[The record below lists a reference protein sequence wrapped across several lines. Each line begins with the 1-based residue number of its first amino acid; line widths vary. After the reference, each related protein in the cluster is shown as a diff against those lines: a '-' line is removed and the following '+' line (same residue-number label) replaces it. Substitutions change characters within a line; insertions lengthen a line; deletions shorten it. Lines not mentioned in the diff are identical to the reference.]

1 MQNLVELYEMVSM
14 NDAALC
20 GSEKMAIVRARFA
33 LGMFAQAMAAFK
45 TACSDEPSAAD
56 ATLAI
61 AA

>member
-1 MQNLVELYEMVSM
+1 MQNLIEFYEMVSM

-20 GSEKMAIVRARFA
+20 GSEKMAILRARFA

-45 TACSDEPSAAD
+45 TASADEPSAAEES
-56 ATLAI
+56 LAI